1 MDCLCLG
8 SKECSG
14 CLAAR
19 VIVEVHLLLAARRPR
34 VPKGD
39 CGWLGG
45 SELTPMPFVP
55 AGVVCRGTGGGGGHS
70 PCCPFGPQL
79 PNNFLSHALKEFK
92 LPFISAFAVKRL

>member
-8 SKECSG
+8 SKECCG

-19 VIVEVHLLLAARRPR
+19 VIVEVHLLLEARRPR

-45 SELTPMPFVP
+45 SELTPIPSSLQASF
-55 AGVVCRGTGGGGGHS
+55 AGGRGGGHS
-70 PCCPFGPQL
+70 PCYPFGPQL